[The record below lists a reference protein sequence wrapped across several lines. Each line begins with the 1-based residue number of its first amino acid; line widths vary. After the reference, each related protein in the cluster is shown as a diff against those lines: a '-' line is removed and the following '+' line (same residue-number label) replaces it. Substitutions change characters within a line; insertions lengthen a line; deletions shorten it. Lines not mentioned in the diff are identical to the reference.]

1 MNVVHIRIGELV
13 QIRIGELVQ
22 IHNSNSYQFL
32 RYKLELDKIR
42 YTVDDGDDNDD
53 DDDDDDDLEPTLLSA
68 RYAVGSADDVHA
80 EINHNRNHDDG
91 DVFMMMLTMSTMSTM
106 SMMMV
111 VMTMMTTM
119 LTCQQ
124 WWLHMCGSGE
134 ARCQGT

>member
-1 MNVVHIRIGELV
+1 MITIMIMMKMG
-13 QIRIGELVQ
+13 
-22 IHNSNSYQFL
+22 
-32 RYKLELDKIR
+32 
-42 YTVDDGDDNDD
+42 DDDHHDHDHDNDD
-53 DDDDDDDLEPTLLSA
+53 GVIDLEPTLLSA
-68 RYAVGSADDVHA
+68 RYAVGSANDVHA
-80 EINHNRNHDDG
+80 EINYNHNHDDG

-124 WWLHMCGSGE
+124 WWLRMCGSDE